1 VVELRPLQAVAAQAA
16 AARTEAR
23 AMAEN
28 KTKVTKI
35 SPAAFIKQVDERR
48 RKDCQELAALM
59 RDVTGEPPKMWG
71 SSIVGF
77 GQYHYKYDS
86 GREGDILLTGFSPRK
101 QNLVLYLGP
110 GIENKQ
116 LMARLGK
123 HKAGKGCLYLNK
135 LDDVDRTVLRTLVEE
150 SVAIMRKRYAVD

>member
-1 VVELRPLQAVAAQAA
+1 
-16 AARTEAR
+16 
-23 AMAEN
+23 MAEN
-28 KTKVTKI
+28 KTKVTAV

-48 RKDCQELAALM
+48 RKDCQELMALM
-59 RDVTGEPPKMWG
+59 RDVTGHPPKMWG

-77 GQYHYKYDS
+77 GQYHYTYES
-86 GREGDILLTGFSPRK
+86 GREGDILMTGFSPRK

-110 GIENKQ
+110 GIENAS

-135 LDDVDRTVLRTLVEE
+135 LDDVDRTVPWTLLEE
-150 SVAIMRKRYAVD
+150 SVAIMRKRHPVE